1 VILHN
6 GPIYT
11 MDPRLPQVSALAV
24 AGDLIAGGVDVRE
37 GEVDTVGH
45 ERLDLDGRCVLP
57 GFTDSHAH
65 FLEWALERGRLELT
79 HCASC
84 AEALAA
90 IGAAAPGD
98 GWLLGHGWLSA
109 KWPDGEPTAAALDEV
124 TGERPA
130 ALWAHDHHTLWVN
143 SAAMR
148 ATGVASDD
156 GVFAEWDSWRF
167 PLPEPTAAERSRAVV
182 DGMAAANARG
192 VVCVHDFQRSG
203 GRDVWQRLDADRR
216 LRLRVVMSF
225 PLDMLAAAR
234 DLELRAGFGSRMLAV
249 GPCKGFMDGTLGS
262 RTAWMLD
269 GSGDQLL
276 SPDDLA
282 EGIRE
287 AAALGVPVAVH
298 AIGDGANRAAL
309 DAFERTRDAWEAGA
323 LRPRIEHAQCVDDA
337 DLPRFAG
344 IGVIASMQPAMIH
357 SDRDVADER
366 WGDRA
371 RGAYRVRD
379 LLDSGAHVIFG
390 DDAPIEPLDPLRG
403 IAAAVH
409 RTLDDRDAWH
419 ADQRISVAD
428 AVMCTTA
435 AAAYAAGDERRR
447 GCLLP
452 GQAADLVVLDT
463 DIVAHPERIAD
474 AEVVATMVDGRWVHG
489 APPW

>member
-1 VILHN
+1 MILHN

-24 AGDLIAGGVDVRE
+24 ADDLIAGGVDVRE

-79 HCASC
+79 HCASR

-109 KWPDGEPTAAALDEV
+109 RWPDGEPTAAALDEV

-143 SAAMR
+143 SAAMQ
-148 ATGVASDD
+148 ATGVRSDD

-167 PLPEPTAAERSRAVV
+167 PLPKPTAAERSRAVV

-249 GPCKGFMDGTLGS
+249 GPCKAFMDGTLGS

-269 GSGDQLL
+269 GSGDRLL
-276 SPDDLA
+276 SSDELA
-282 EGIRE
+282 EGVRE
-287 AAALGVPVAVH
+287 ASAMGVPVAVH

-309 DAFERTRDAWEAGA
+309 DAFERTRDVWEAAA
-323 LRPRIEHAQCVDDA
+323 LRPRIEHAQCVHPDDV
-337 DLPRFAG
+337 PRFARL
-344 IGVIASMQPAMIH
+344 GVAASVQYTHAT
-357 SDRDVADER
+357 SDRDVADR
-366 WGDRA
+366 LWGDRA
-371 RGAYRVRD
+371 AHAYPYASLLAAGA
-379 LLDSGAHVIFG
+379 LLAGGS
-390 DDAPIEPLDPLRG
+390 DAPVEELDPLAGLR
-403 IAAAVH
+403 AAVL
-409 RTLDDRDAWH
+409 RTDGDRPPWRPEQAIGLGAALASFTTGPAWLAGEEH
-419 ADQRISVAD
+419 VRGRIAP
-428 AVMCTTA
+428 
-435 AAAYAAGDERRR
+435 G
-447 GCLLP
+447 LL
-452 GQAADLVVLDT
+452 ADLVVLDR
-463 DIVAHPERIAD
+463 DPVAGLED
-474 AEVVATMVDGRWVHG
+474 ARVAGTMLAGEWTLT
-489 APPW
+489 PPGSA